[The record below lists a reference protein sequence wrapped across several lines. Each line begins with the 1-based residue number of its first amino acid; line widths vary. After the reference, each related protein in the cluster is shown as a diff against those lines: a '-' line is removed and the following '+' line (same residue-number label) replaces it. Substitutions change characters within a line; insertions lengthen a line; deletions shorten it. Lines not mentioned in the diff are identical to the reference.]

1 MKKMLALVLAVMM
14 LGTACGALAEEAQ
27 GTPMYKTV
35 GDALDAARAAAG
47 EEGNFV
53 AGRYAGEYIAVITE
67 ENGRYFR
74 HVADYDEKLTEL
86 EDVRDAL
93 DYEADDFWDRWQTA
107 DAEIEAYVRTLPIAC
122 SEAFTAEPLAQ
133 ADLDALAGKT
143 VSELAEAGW
152 EYLGSGGGEES
163 GIIYTMRNGLFE
175 YEFTV
180 DADFAAYEKAAE
192 DGSDGAFAVTGAKC
206 VGITHEAY
214 EKRFHTDGTVE
225 EEQPIDLMSE
235 MPPEA
240 AAIMEA
246 IGEMAE
252 AAKNGEQ
259 IDVDKLIDV
268 IEEQF
273 PDKKDTIEPY
283 REIIKMLIEQYG
295 AEGLAQMFT
304 PAE

>member
-1 MKKMLALVLAVMM
+1 MKRILALVLAVTM
-14 LGTACGALAEEAQ
+14 LGTACCALAEEAL
-27 GTPMYKTV
+27 GAPMYATY
-35 GDALDAARAAAG
+35 GDAMDAARKAAG
-47 EEGNFV
+47 EEGNIV
-53 AGRYAGEYIAVITE
+53 AGSFNGEYAAVITE
-67 ENGRYFR
+67 EDGKYFR
-74 HVADYDEKLTEL
+74 HVADYDEKLKEM
-86 EDVRDAL
+86 EEARDAL
-93 DYEADDFWDRWQTA
+93 DYEADNFWERWEA
-107 DAEIEAYVRTLPIAC
+107 ANAEVDEYMRTLPIVY
-122 SEAFTAEPLAQ
+122 SEEFTAEPLVQ
-133 ADLDALAGKT
+133 ADLDALVGKT

-152 EYLGSGGGEES
+152 ESEGSGGGDD
-163 GIIYTMRNGLFE
+163 GIIYTMRSGVFE
-175 YEFTV
+175 YDFTV
-180 DADFAAYEKAAE
+180 DADFEAYEKALE
-192 DGSDGAFAVTGAKC
+192 DGSDGAFVVTGVKFG
-206 VGITHEAY
+206 GITYAAY

-225 EEQPIDLMSE
+225 EEQSFDFIDA

-283 REIIKMLIEQYG
+283 REIIKMLVEQYG
-295 AEGLAQMFT
+295 AEGLEQLFA

>member
-1 MKKMLALVLAVMM
+1 MKRILALILTVMM
-14 LGTACGALAEEAQ
+14 LGTVCFALAEEAQ
-27 GTPMYKTV
+27 EAPMYKTV
-35 GDALDAARAAAG
+35 GDAMDAARAAVG
-47 EEGNFV
+47 EEGNIV
-53 AGRYAGEYIAVITE
+53 AGSLIGEYVAVITE
-67 ENGRYFR
+67 ENGKYFR
-74 HVADYDEKLTEL
+74 HVADYDEKLSEL
-86 EDVRDAL
+86 EAARDAL
-93 DYEADDFWDRWQTA
+93 DYEADDYWERWEA
-107 DAEIEAYVRTLPIAC
+107 AFAEAEAYERTMPIAY
-122 SEAFTAEPLAQ
+122 SEAFTAEPVAQ

-143 VSELAEAGW
+143 IAELAEAGY
-152 EYLGSGGGEES
+152 ETEMSGTENEE
-163 GIIYTMRNGLFE
+163 IVYTMRYGVYCYSFV
-175 YEFTV
+175 V
-180 DADFAAYEKAAE
+180 DADE
-192 DGSDGAFAVTGAKC
+192 
-206 VGITHEAY
+206 EAY
-214 EKRFHTDGTVE
+214 STATENGTDGDLVVKSGKLAGISIFAWDRRFHTDGTVE
-225 EEQPIDLMSE
+225 EEQPIDIMSE